1 MNTLR
6 AILLVVAAALLAV
19 PAVGQEPAV
28 EVFFYPHLL
37 TVDDRLQDGRDRE
50 AFALDGDTFLMWVD
64 LGPGLFYTHPT
75 AYVLISRHG
84 VRVEPGGWWP
94 VLNGRAILYGRQNHS
109 AIVSPRRII
118 DYAGHAIEVH
128 VCPEELVARDLLAD
142 GEDTIMEIA
151 TDTLLV
157 WIDLEPTAFFVHPT
171 RYVLITADGDIDVL
185 DGQWWPT
192 VNGKPVLFS
201 DDGDSA
207 VPSPFRLM
215 GLRYGGEGQGMRRSR
230 GRVGG

>member
-6 AILLVVAAALLAV
+6 AILLVAVTALFAV

-37 TVDDRLQDGRDRE
+37 TVNDRLQDGRDSE
-50 AFALDGDTFLMWVD
+50 AFALDGDTFLIWVD
-64 LGPGLFYTHPT
+64 LGPELRYTHPT
-75 AYVLISRHG
+75 AYVLISKLG
-84 VRVEPGGWWP
+84 VRVESGGWWP

-109 AIVSPRRII
+109 AIVSPRRIA
-118 DYAGHAIEVH
+118 DDAGDAIEVH

-157 WIDLEPTAFFVHPT
+157 WIDLLPTAYFVHPT
-171 RYVLITADGDIDVL
+171 RYVLITADGDIDVI

-192 VNGKPVLFS
+192 VNGKPVLFR
-201 DDGDSA
+201 DDGDYA

-215 GLRYGGEGQGMRRSR
+215 GIRYGAEGQRMRHIR
-230 GRVGG
+230 GRLGG